1 MFNFQVNPKFILFC
15 FGKTTGAHPRHLN
28 ILKQALILLSEAEL
42 AQGRSCAHVGERA
55 LMGTSAQVHP
65 ALQETFWNMLY
76 LQPLL
81 CSEEA
86 SGKGT
91 RERKRTKASAEP
103 SGM

>member
-1 MFNFQVNPKFILFC
+1 
-15 FGKTTGAHPRHLN
+15 
-28 ILKQALILLSEAEL
+28 
-42 AQGRSCAHVGERA
+42 
-55 LMGTSAQVHP
+55 MGTSAQVHP

-91 RERKRTKASAEP
+91 RERKRTKASVEP